1 MSEALGESESEAA
14 RCRLISERRACRGD
28 AVVVAVVRAVQP
40 RTAKERHHNLAR
52 VRLRVTT
59 RVWVRASTT

>member
-1 MSEALGESESEAA
+1 MK
-14 RCRLISERRACRGD
+14 RWERAGQKLHAVGYQSVGACRGD

-52 VRLRVTT
+52 IRLRVTT
-59 RVWVRASTT
+59 RVWVRAFTT